1 MRYRVCIVLHL
12 LAAFLWLGHMFV
24 WSLFAMPALKRV
36 EPAATADLLR
46 ERSLYLGGLGW
57 PALIVLIPTGI
68 YMLAARGITF
78 ADILSGAAFAMAG
91 GTALALKLVLVGCM
105 VLYQVCS
112 VTAARC
118 GRHPRQYPDCAGS
131 ARGIGRD
138 RAGRRLVAKHAAGR
152 WSSASNSATA
162 G

>member
-1 MRYRVCIVLHL
+1 
-12 LAAFLWLGHMFV
+12 MFI

-78 ADILSGAAFAMAG
+78 GDVLSGAAFAMAG
-91 GTALALKLVLVGCM
+91 GTALALKLVLVACM
-105 VLYQVCS
+105 VLYQVSS
-112 VTAARC
+112 VTAAR
-118 GRHPRQYPDCAGS
+118 GS
-131 ARGIGRD
+131 QSMSI
-138 RAGRRLVAKHAAGR
+138 
-152 WSSASNSATA
+152 S
-162 G
+162 